1 MFDPLQDKLLTTTQS
16 FCQICCIILAC
27 KSIMPAL
34 NSIMQY
40 PVHTGRQLASDIRRD
55 ELSIR
60 PDCNC
65 LGLWTQ
71 KVMSLLLLLSNMPM
85 CSFHDRAIARKVE
98 TKGSTVVFHV
108 DQGRSFLITF
118 TTGFVYAASSIHEK
132 IQSLHKV
139 PHFLKGSRF

>member
-1 MFDPLQDKLLTTTQS
+1 MQHVLPGPLAADCVEASCVQQLFSIPKQ
-16 FCQICCIILAC
+16 QILFRNIVPTLDGVINSASAQIATALAF
-27 KSIMPAL
+27 
-34 NSIMQY
+34 
-40 PVHTGRQLASDIRRD
+40 
-55 ELSIR
+55 
-60 PDCNC
+60 
-65 LGLWTQ
+65 GL
-71 KVMSLLLLLSNMPM
+71 MSLLLLLSNMPM

-139 PHFLKGSRF
+139 PHFLKGSGF